1 MSVSTD
7 PRLSQR
13 PTWAT
18 FTRGIQPHRPNS
30 SMTWQQ
36 GSKGGENGTPGTQ
49 NARGAEG
56 PPSQSNTSHKRQPR
70 QQTPITKPP
79 SLTHANAHGY
89 RNQRPLPTTLSR
101 PTPSDQ
107 SCGPSSQ
114 HGAEGRGRDV
124 VATMIRGGQA
134 WFSRDGHRWHPSGTR
149 QLQTPAYDSLQTL
162 DLRAIAGGRRLER
175 QGHRPV
181 VIQRLQQDDLMTLR
195 RHLAATAEDRLPEQG
210 LVPSKRHHTLAAGQ
224 AQQAQPM
231 TTTASTMEAAP
242 DDMNGAQHVTRSHD
256 AGDAQQMPSPAQQAP
271 AAVFV
276 ATTTTLPVAI
286 WEFIIDLLLEV
297 RPGNG
302 WDITRNRTV
311 HSLEGDTARS
321 LLTCRATCTAFD
333 HHTLRQF
340 SQFIMRPIEY
350 RRDPALF
357 EIEFEQREFCV
368 CGTPNGVLYSEFRTY
383 SPELLK
389 MRRDLIR
396 TNQVH
401 DAKERLPRDSPDVQF
416 WVALNTASR
425 APGPD
430 GESPSPWLLA
440 RQSLPWFLSHRNR
453 DAIHERRLRAAWTPE
468 RYAEFF
474 TEADNAIQPAS
485 PGQSSDSA

>member
-1 MSVSTD
+1 MGDVHRGDAHTSAQYIREVATGAQGWKEWYARNPQCTWSRGAPIPEQYIEQYQPPTSTSPTNAHLETNQPLTRKRSRVQEPVASPDNAQPPSTSD
-7 PRLSQR
+7 PSADPSSQ
-13 PTWAT
+13 
-18 FTRGIQPHRPNS
+18 
-30 SMTWQQ
+30 
-36 GSKGGENGTPGTQ
+36 
-49 NARGAEG
+49 RGAEG
-56 PPSQSNTSHKRQPR
+56 LR
-70 QQTPITKPP
+70 
-79 SLTHANAHGY
+79 L
-89 RNQRPLPTTLSR
+89 
-101 PTPSDQ
+101 
-107 SCGPSSQ
+107 
-114 HGAEGRGRDV
+114 DV
-124 VATMIRGGQA
+124 VATMLTTL
-134 WFSRDGHRWHPSGTR
+134 S
-149 QLQTPAYDSLQTL
+149 LAYDSLPTP
-162 DLRAIAGGRRLER
+162 DLRAIAGGRNLGR
-175 QGHRPV
+175 QGHRTV
-181 VIQRLQQDDLMTLR
+181 VIQRLQHDDLITLKR
-195 RHLAATAEDRLPEQG
+195 RLARADDRLPEHG
-210 LVPSKRHHTLAAGQ
+210 LVPSERHPTLAAGQ

-231 TTTASTMEAAP
+231 TTTASTMAATTYVSSTLH
-242 DDMNGAQHVTRSHD
+242 GTHSHD
-256 AGDAQQMPSPAQQAP
+256 AGDAQHFLSPTHQAP
-271 AAVFV
+271 VAVFV
-276 ATTTTLPVAI
+276 STYTTFPVVI

-302 WDITRNRTV
+302 WDINRNRSK

-357 EIEFEQREFCV
+357 EIEFEQREFYV

-389 MRRDLIR
+389 MRRDLIC

-401 DAKERLPRDSPDVQF
+401 DAVERLPHNSPDVQF

-440 RQSLPWFLSHRNR
+440 RQSLPWFLSQRNR
-453 DAIHERRLRAAWTPE
+453 DAIHARRLKAAWTPE